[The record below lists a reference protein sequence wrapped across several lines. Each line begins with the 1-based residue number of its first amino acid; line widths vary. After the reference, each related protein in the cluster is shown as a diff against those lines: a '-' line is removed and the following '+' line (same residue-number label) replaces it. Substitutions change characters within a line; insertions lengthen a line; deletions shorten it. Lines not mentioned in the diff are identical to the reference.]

1 MVATLNAWNE
11 ALLLRSALLTL
22 GVEEGEI
29 AFPEPDAPQRGRALY
44 FVSEAIHEA
53 PDITPTCAEALREL
67 LEDFRTS
74 LEGRSIRLDAGAV
87 DLFDGDSGDFL
98 VPWFGH

>member
-1 MVATLNAWNE
+1 MVALLNPWNE
-11 ALLLRSALLTL
+11 ALQLRSALMTL

-29 AFPEPDAPQRGRALY
+29 AFPEPAAPQRDRALC
-44 FVSEAIHEA
+44 FVSETICEA
-53 PDITPTCAEALREL
+53 PHLTPTCALAVRQL
-67 LEDFRTS
+67 LGQFRTA

-98 VPWFGH
+98 VPW